1 MILSI
6 KRKRNLAKLFGQ
18 KEQRHGYY
26 KRTYINND
34 ICLFWCQ
41 NETYHRLCVIL
52 FWTWNACDVSDS
64 KRFLWDFDHDRMY
77 PAWILS
83 VLWLLGEQMQLL
95 KKDFQQK

>member
-6 KRKRNLAKLFGQ
+6 KRKRNSEKLFGQ

-52 FWTWNACDVSDS
+52 FWAWNACDVSDS
-64 KRFLWDFDHDRMY
+64 KRFLWDFDYDWMY

-83 VLWLLGEQMQLL
+83 VLLLLEEQYICFHL
-95 KKDFQQK
+95 KIF

>member
-1 MILSI
+1 MLV
-6 KRKRNLAKLFGQ
+6 
-18 KEQRHGYY
+18 Y
-26 KRTYINND
+26 KKAYINSD

-77 PAWILS
+77 PAWILY

-95 KKDFQQK
+95 EKDFLQK